1 MPMGENSRVGPET
14 RYALSG
20 DVHIAY
26 QVVGDGPFDLVFV
39 PGFVTHME
47 LQWRLPG
54 MEGFLRGLGSF
65 SRLIRF
71 DKRGTGMSDPVSG
84 APNLETRMDDVRA
97 VMDAVGS
104 RRAAFYGLSEGAAMS
119 ILFAATYPERTAAL
133 VVRSC
138 SPRTL
143 WAPDFPWGRS
153 EEAYQ
158 HETDRALQVFSL
170 RAEAREA
177 VRALG
182 MQNDNEVEAFI
193 DFIRYGA
200 SPGMLE
206 RLYRMNKE
214 IDIRQVL
221 PTVRVPALVM
231 HGSDDQVV
239 PVAVGAYTAQ
249 RLRSARF
256 IELPGVGHLAL
267 STRGTQIQVE
277 IERFL
282 TDVWQ
287 TGGWEDTEPDRM
299 LATVLFT
306 DIVES
311 TAKAIELGD
320 RRWRDLLERH
330 HILVRRELLRYR
342 GREVD
347 TAGDGFLAAF
357 DGPAR
362 AIRCACAIVHGV
374 RDLGLSV
381 RAGLHTGECEVADG
395 KIAGIAVHTGARV
408 AALAATDE
416 VLVSNTVRDL
426 VAGSG
431 IQFSDRGAHALKGIP
446 GEWRLFAVQQ
456 HAPDIPVG

>member
-330 HILVRRELLRYR
+330 HTLVRRELLRYR

-431 IQFSDRGAHALKGIP
+431 IQFSDRGPHALKGIP

-456 HAPDIPVG
+456 HAPDIPLE